1 MAVFRPDKTDFQ
13 FIQPDYA
20 LYSSAWIMLTEGITR
35 QYKIGFADCRLI
47 CGIEALIRLYGH
59 RLNGKGISAA
69 DIARITLFHRNRVT
83 RMMLRLS
90 EANLIQYTEEING
103 IHIIRYYKFTKRGK
117 EVVNKLCDTDK
128 VNEQIVSHLYNKR
141 LLR

>member
-1 MAVFRPDKTDFQ
+1 MFKPNKTDNQ

-59 RLNGKGISAA
+59 RLSGRGITAV
-69 DIARITLFHRNRVT
+69 DIARITSFHRKRVT
-83 RMMLRLS
+83 RM
-90 EANLIQYTEEING
+90 LIKT
-103 IHIIRYYKFTKRGK
+103 IRGRTDTIYRG
-117 EVVNKLCDTDK
+117 
-128 VNEQIVSHLYNKR
+128 NKR
-141 LLR
+141 HTHNTIL